1 MSETNIELTEIK
13 EIVVEQDEEITDEDY
28 ANFFKQNF
36 EKLTEGLFD
45 EEKAIEE
52 EVEVEVEN
60 DEINK
65 IVITDENYKIIQK
78 MISKKHYELNSD
90 AILTKSLLYYENN
103 KARVLKL
110 RREKYKIVKENKAQ
124 ERYNKDYEKYCEN
137 LLKCRMCDNLKTSNE
152 MLCGWCIVKKYGSGI
167 DFEINNK

>member
-45 EEKAIEE
+45 EEKEIEE
-52 EVEVEVEN
+52 EVEVEVEK
-60 DEINK
+60 DDGINK

-78 MISKKHYELNSD
+78 MISKKHYQLNSD

-110 RREKYKIVKENKAQ
+110 RREKYSIVKQNKAQ
-124 ERYNKDYEKYCEN
+124 ERYDKDYAKYKEN
-137 LLKCRMCDNLKTSNE
+137 LVKCRLCGNLKMPKE
-152 MLCGWCIVKKYGSGI
+152 MLCPCCIVKNYADVLI
-167 DFEINNK
+167 YL